1 LKKVLIIHRD
11 LLLGIG
17 IESLLVREK
26 DLIVKGI
33 TISSTMSSD
42 IENFRPNVIVLDET
56 SSFGELN
63 RIFEMLKDCPE
74 LRVIVI
80 NLRNNQ
86 VSVYNKREISITQ
99 SNDLVYAIKQNL
111 DLIG

>member
-1 LKKVLIIHRD
+1 
-11 LLLGIG
+11 
-17 IESLLVREK
+17 
-26 DLIVKGI
+26 
-33 TISSTMSSD
+33 MSSD